1 MFNTKLAN
9 IWCKTKCHNHIED
22 QARMWESTSQIKIYA
37 ELIEHCFHFG
47 KHSKYVRIYYDFFA
61 FRHCIAETDD
71 GEFVFQYD
79 KNFVKEHPAA
89 FITFTMPV
97 TDKPY
102 TDKRLFPFFE
112 GLIPEGW
119 LLDIAS
125 KNWKIDKHDRMGLL
139 LACCQK
145 MRLNE

>member
-1 MFNTKLAN
+1 MRKG
-9 IWCKTKCHNHIED
+9 KVYYKDH
-22 QARMWESTSQIKIYA
+22 QAGMIT
-37 ELIEHCFHFG
+37 
-47 KHSKYVRIYYDFFA
+47 
-61 FRHCIAETDD
+61 ETDD
-71 GEFVFQYD
+71 GEYVFQYD
-79 KNFVKEHPAA
+79 AQYVKDHPGD

-125 KNWKIDKHDRMGLL
+125 ESWKINRNDRMGLL
-139 LACCQK
+139 LACC
-145 MRLNE
+145 RNCIGAVSVEPFIPEEDER